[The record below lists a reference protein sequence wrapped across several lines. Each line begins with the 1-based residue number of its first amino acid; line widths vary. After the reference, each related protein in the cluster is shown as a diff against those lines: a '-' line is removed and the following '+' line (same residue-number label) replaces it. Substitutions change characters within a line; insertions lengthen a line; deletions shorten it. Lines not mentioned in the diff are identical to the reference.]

1 MRGPTIRLA
10 LMTPHVEYL
19 KSIDKIEGI
28 TLVDMRGHDL
38 PLLVSLK
45 TMLDEKNIT
54 RAAARLGISQPALSA
69 QLARLRDIFQDQL
82 LTPASSGKG
91 MVLTPRG
98 DELKE
103 PLRLALQSLQD
114 VVGTPSAFD
123 PKRSDRIFTIG
134 ANDNATAMVGSRLV
148 SLARRHGLS
157 GIRFAFRLIDPTRL
171 TGHLEAGDLDVALV
185 SKDTVPNGMPAQPLL
200 EERFMMAQRNDHPR
214 GLRPPTIRE
223 YARLEHVI
231 VSGEGG
237 GFRGFTDDILA
248 KNGLTR
254 RVAVSVQHYS
264 VVPLLLQSTD
274 LVCTLPQRF
283 LRRYNDVLRALRLPF
298 DTRPFTLYATW
309 HARFDNDRGHQWLR
323 QQLEECARG

>member
-1 MRGPTIRLA
+1 MDVRA
-10 LMTPHVEYL
+10 H
-19 KSIDKIEGI
+19 
-28 TLVDMRGHDL
+28 DM

-45 TMLDEKNIT
+45 VMLDERNIT

-69 QLARLRDIFQDQL
+69 QLARLRDIFKDQL
-82 LTPASSGKG
+82 LTPAASGKG

-98 DELKE
+98 NELKE
-103 PLRLALQSLQD
+103 PLRLALQNLQD
-114 VVGTPSAFD
+114 VIGAPAEFN
-123 PKRSDRIFTIG
+123 PKKSDRVFTIG
-134 ANDNATAMVGSRLV
+134 ANDNATAIIGSRLV

-157 GIRFAFRLIDPTRL
+157 GIRFAFRSIDLMRL
-171 TGHLEAGDLDVALV
+171 TGQLEAGDLDVALV
-185 SKDTVPNGMPAQPLL
+185 SKDAVPNGMPAQPLL
-200 EERFMMAQRNDHPR
+200 EERFMMAQRKDHPR
-214 GLRPPTIRE
+214 GLRSPTMRE

-237 GFRGFTDDILA
+237 GFRGFIDDILA

-274 LVCTLPQRF
+274 LVCTLPRRF
-283 LRRYNDVLRALRLPF
+283 LSRYQDALQSLRLPF
-298 DTRPFTLYATW
+298 DTRPFTLHAAW

-323 QQLEECARG
+323 QQLKECATG